1 MLDKKFVKIRFD
13 VRCKWSAFPPQ
24 YRVFVND
31 EMFAER
37 TYIWEEGQYIKEMLQ
52 VEAEPGIYSFRIEQL
67 SPKTGEFEVSNPY
80 VQIGDARILDGNRFE
95 IL

>member
-1 MLDKKFVKIRFD
+1 MSKKFAKIRFD
-13 VRCKWSAFPPQ
+13 VRCKWTGFPPQ

-31 EMFAER
+31 ELFAER
-37 TYIWEEGQYIKEMLQ
+37 TFKWRGKEYIKEMLQ

-67 SPKTGEFEVSNPY
+67 DPKTGEFTVSNPY
-80 VQIGDARILDGNRFE
+80 VQVGDARILDNNRFQ